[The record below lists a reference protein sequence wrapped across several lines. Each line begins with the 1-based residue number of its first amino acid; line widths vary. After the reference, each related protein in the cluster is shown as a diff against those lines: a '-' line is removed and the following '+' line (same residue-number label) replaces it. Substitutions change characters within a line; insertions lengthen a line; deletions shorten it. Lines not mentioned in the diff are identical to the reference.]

1 MLRLQTVQKKDRDL
15 LWNINQKYLY
25 EMTTFYD
32 DPMDENGN
40 YHYGHFDDYFSDPK
54 RVAYFI
60 FDDDILVGFAMLCPY
75 SNIDQ
80 NPDYTMAEFTIFPA
94 YRRNHF
100 ALDAAEMIL
109 ERHPG
114 EWEIK
119 YNEKNG
125 GAKKLWNA
133 VAAPYYPEVYHLN
146 VEETVLSFKTA
157 EKIIAA
163 CGNDCAAC
171 PRYTAHP
178 YEKTDEELHHTAELW
193 MRIGYRDHVVTNE
206 EIACYGCKPEN
217 WCRYRVIKC
226 CEDRGIKS
234 CGECSEYPCE
244 NIRECFAVTKSF
256 EPMCRQVCTDDEYK
270 RMEKAFFE
278 KEKNL
283 SDKKVKLDPV
293 QKEDIE
299 TLWRMQVDAFTDLL
313 DKYQDFDLSPAA
325 ESIDKVIARF
335 EQPWTKYYFI
345 IAGRIKVGAIRVV
358 DKQDGSRKRISP
370 IWIMPEYRNKGYA
383 QQAILAAEKIYG
395 SDHWCLDTILQ
406 EEGNLHLYEK
416 LGYHQTGRL
425 DKINDRMDIVYYEKN

>member
-1 MLRLQTVQKKDRDL
+1 MT
-15 LWNINQKYLY
+15 NI
-25 EMTTFYD
+25 
-32 DPMDENGN
+32 
-40 YHYGHFDDYFSDPK
+40 
-54 RVAYFI
+54 
-60 FDDDILVGFAMLCPY
+60 
-75 SNIDQ
+75 
-80 NPDYTMAEFTIFPA
+80 
-94 YRRNHF
+94 
-100 ALDAAEMIL
+100 
-109 ERHPG
+109 
-114 EWEIK
+114 
-119 YNEKNG
+119 
-125 GAKKLWNA
+125 
-133 VAAPYYPEVYHLN
+133 
-146 VEETVLSFKTA
+146 KTA
-157 EKIIAA
+157 DKIIAA
-163 CGNDCAAC
+163 CGNDCVAC

-226 CEDRGIKS
+226 CEDHGIKT
-234 CGECSEYPCE
+234 CGECSEYPCD

-283 SDKKVKLDPV
+283 SYKKVKLDPV

-299 TLWRMQVDAFTDLL
+299 TLWKMQAEAFTDLL
-313 DKYQDFDLSPAA
+313 EKYQDFDLSPAA